1 MPNALLKRVVSA
13 VILVPIFV
21 GIVVAGPPWV
31 FQLVVVIVGAAAA
44 WELARLFARGGHGS
58 SPGLTAAA
66 GAAVTG
72 SFAVPG
78 APVSVL
84 TLVVGV
90 MLAAGLWRE
99 GPPASGPALV
109 GVFTVG
115 YVNWLLGH
123 ALLLQQLPG
132 GEGLILFLVGVTW
145 AGESAAFAVGSL
157 VGRHRLAPRV
167 SPGKTV
173 EGALAQVVVS
183 VAAAVLL
190 SGLAPGLTTVHAAG
204 AGMLLGI
211 VGQGGD
217 LAESLIKRSVGV
229 KDAGQII
236 PGHGGLLD
244 RLDGLLFNT
253 PALVYYLGLAGVRA

>member
-1 MPNALLKRVVSA
+1 
-13 VILVPIFV
+13 
-21 GIVVAGPPWV
+21 
-31 FQLVVVIVGAAAA
+31 
-44 WELARLFARGGHGS
+44 
-58 SPGLTAAA
+58 
-66 GAAVTG
+66 
-72 SFAVPG
+72 
-78 APVSVL
+78 
-84 TLVVGV
+84 
-90 MLAAGLWRE
+90 
-99 GPPASGPALV
+99 
-109 GVFTVG
+109 VG

-123 ALLLQQLPG
+123 ALLLQRLPG

-173 EGALAQVVVS
+173 EGALAQLVVS

-190 SGLAPGLTTVHAAG
+190 SGFAAGLTTVQAAG

-211 VGQGGD
+211 VGQAGD
-217 LAESLIKRSVGV
+217 LAESLIKRSLGV

-253 PALVYYLGLAGVRA
+253 PALVYYVGLAGVRA